1 METIQLHTKSR
12 PSTVLCGA
20 GALSEAKSFL
30 QGKECFVVTDSNV
43 LRLYA
48 DTISQ
53 TFPGARVC
61 AVPRRRA

>member
-20 GALSEAKSFL
+20 GALSEAKNFL

-43 LRLYA
+43 LRL
-48 DTISQ
+48 
-53 TFPGARVC
+53 FPGLCERI
-61 AVPRRRA
+61 VPTSRLIIPKQ